1 MLGAAMKD
9 TAHDT
14 APTVEQILI
23 EGYRRMSAG
32 EKLARVADLNETVMQ
47 LAAARIRQQY
57 GSTITERELRLRLA
71 SLWLDRDTM
80 RRVFHWDPEERG
92 Y

>member
-1 MLGAAMKD
+1 MGPN
-9 TAHDT
+9 DT
-14 APTVEQILI
+14 APAAEAVLV

-32 EKLARVADLNETVMQ
+32 EKLRRVVDLNEAILD
-47 LAAARIRQQY
+47 LAAARIRGQY
-57 GSTITERELRLRLA
+57 GPDVPERELRLRLA

-80 RRVFHWDPEERG
+80 RRVFDWDPEEKG